1 MAQYACIVQAG
12 QTAESRQP
20 RLSDGLKLIAQET
33 FGESP
38 ESVEIRWISV
48 KKGFGFTAG
57 KRSTS
62 SLVGRSVPD
71 GYPDDERFRLMT
83 DISELWQEVTGCS
96 INEVVVTVMDGPLP
110 L

>member
-1 MAQYACIVQAG
+1 VPQFACIVQAG
-12 QTAESRQP
+12 QTAENRQP

-33 FGESP
+33 FGEP
-38 ESVEIRWISV
+38 PGSVEIQWISV
-48 KKGFGFTAG
+48 KQGFGFTAG
-57 KRSTS
+57 KPSSS
-62 SLVGRSVPD
+62 SLAVRSVPD

-96 INEVVVTVMDGPLP
+96 ANEIVVTVMDGPLP